1 MTQEEWNNAARNSMF
16 ARMQNGAYPRRSI
29 NNGYST
35 APPTYNPYSVQFRRS
50 DYNQPMQRYQTPP
63 INQALTLTPQ
73 NQSEYVQT
81 TNAYGQ
87 PVRVP
92 VNAGS
97 QLSDYL
103 PSPADVLQWGGEQLV
118 QNLAVKGLTGDSVS
132 GWGQRALNWVA
143 PRAAGAVLSWNI
155 PQVNAMVNGVRSLA
169 EIPAAQA
176 VGRGIKKVSDWIW

>member
-16 ARMQNGAYPRRSI
+16 ARMQTGAYPRRAI

-35 APPTYNPYSVQFRRS
+35 ASPTYNPYSMQFRQR
-50 DYNQPMQRYQTPP
+50 DYVQPNLNSPP

-118 QNLAVKGLTGDSVS
+118 QNLAVKGLTGDSVG
-132 GWGQRALNWVA
+132 GWGQRALHWVA
-143 PRAAGAVLSWNI
+143 PRAGGALLAWNI

-169 EIPAAQA
+169 ETPAAQA
-176 VGRGIKKVSDWIW
+176 VGRGIKKVADWIW